1 MMESVFLHLL
11 NMSITAGWLVLAV
24 LLLRLVFRRAPKW
37 IHCLLWVL
45 VAVRLLCPVSIES
58 VLSLIPSAETV
69 PVDNFLYDV
78 PAIHS
83 GVPVVDA
90 VVNPVISNSF
100 APQPMNS
107 VNPMQVVS
115 VIAAYVWALGM
126 AAMVLYAV
134 ITTLRLRRRVR
145 EAAYVRDNIWQCDRI
160 STPFIL
166 GIIRP
171 RIYLPT
177 LLGAEEAKSVIAH
190 EQAHLARR
198 DHWWKP
204 LGFLLLTVY
213 WFNPLL
219 WLGYILLCRD
229 IEAAC
234 DERVVQD
241 MDADGRREYSRVL
254 LACSAPRHLVT
265 ACPLAFGE
273 TGVKSRIKSVL
284 NYKKPAFWLII
295 TAIVATVVAA
305 VCLLTNPKTSISD
318 DLDAFLSEAI
328 IQHNRGEHTGDAYPT
343 EAHTVFGSRKAFGRT
358 TVYGMVLYEEYYVD
372 ENGDLQVQ
380 SGSHCPTILTVGK
393 DADGNYTL
401 VDYWTPRDGA
411 DYARDIRNRFPARHQ
426 GKAFDTDGHYK
437 GHHSATYQKA
447 RQHFEPWQTALSQA
461 ILISN
466 RIESGVNIFAAESH
480 RVYDAVES
488 EGGVT
493 VYALVYYHEY
503 AMVGGSLTERSGSL
517 VPAAITFLKNVD
529 KYDLVEYWTPKD
541 NWEESIREKFPAHL
555 QDKALDYARYPVEE
569 LKAECLAKAYAYFGL
584 DGIYTAPLT
593 FSSMTWL
600 GQDKLDALYA
610 NVPTNSVTQYLPVIP
625 ITNRSEL
632 DAFIAEYKKEMNFD
646 RAEGDGLTPIHQMSF
661 YDDAFFTEKVLLAVY
676 YKNGSCSVQPKIGGV
691 VYEPTALQ
699 VQVDVYE
706 PEAGDTALGQW
717 FMLCE
722 VNRAAIPNVQNYTAV
737 VRSHLPTDQ
746 YAAAFTNMVLEK
758 DLPGYTEA
766 WRTRLTDDAKTALRQ
781 LLADRQWKY
790 TSIYSR
796 TFAFIGAFDLD
807 GSLYYV
813 TVDYDA
819 VYKDGK
825 MFDLTDAEGRF
836 FRDLYK
842 NTVVANTFTGRVT
855 QVTAKAMLM
864 ECYDK
869 DKFTAVWVSLQN
881 IPTANPK
888 VGEEYVV
895 THDQWVMETY
905 PPQVTALRIIPVS
918 STPTVGTTTTTTTIP
933 TTTTTAAYVPNTK
946 KTTELT
952 EQQKGKIVA
961 DFAHYLWYEEEWR
974 NYENLEQTKQICAFR
989 AYYGTYNGYMVVK
1002 LGTGFGPA
1010 MITEHDMAD
1019 GYYFSVDG
1027 GEYIYL
1033 YRDGEFIGLSGAY
1046 KSGLITS
1053 TDIKDIWYYAH
1064 GGKYPVKGPVY
1075 GMDITPN
1082 TAPPTTTTTTTT
1094 LPTSTIVNKIVSPV
1108 SVGSTP
1114 YEGVSGKSIPYKEV
1128 QDLGFQIVP
1137 ESWVETGIVSS
1148 YQQLKTQTGG
1158 TARSLAPLLGKYNE
1172 AFFQDYALV
1181 VVSYNETIP
1190 IYSPDYDINY
1200 VSDLIVN
1207 GDTLS
1212 ILLFLGGPKP
1222 PENVKDW
1229 PTEMYQNNLVLEVK
1243 KDDIKT
1249 IKRIVPLR
1257 MVDYPA

>member
-1 MMESVFLHLL
+1 MENVFLHLF

-24 LLLRLVFRRAPKW
+24 VVLRLLLKKAPKW
-37 IHCLLWVL
+37 LTCLLWVL
-45 VAVRLLCPVSIES
+45 VAVRLVCPFSIES

-69 PVDNFLYDV
+69 PPDTFFYETPVID
-78 PAIHS
+78 S
-83 GVPVVDA
+83 GVPVVDS
-90 VVNPVISNSF
+90 VINPVLSGSL
-100 APQPMNS
+100 APTPMNS
-107 VNPMQVVS
+107 VNPTQVLTF
-115 VIAAYVWALGM
+115 IAALVWVAGMVAMAIYAL
-126 AAMVLYAV
+126 VS
-134 ITTLRLRRRVR
+134 TLRLRYKVR
-145 EAAYVRDNIWQCDRI
+145 ESVHLERNIRQCDHI
-160 STPFIL
+160 ATPFIL
-166 GIIRP
+166 GVFRP

-177 LLGAEEAKSVIAH
+177 LLGAAEAVSVTAH
-190 EQAHLARR
+190 EQAHLSRR

-219 WLGYILLCRD
+219 WVGYVLLCRD

-234 DERVVQD
+234 DQRVVRD
-241 MDADGRREYSRVL
+241 MDAEGRKEYSRVL

-273 TGVKSRIKSVL
+273 TGVKSRVKSVL
-284 NYKKPAFWLII
+284 NYKKPAFWLVI

-305 VCLLTNPKTSISD
+305 VCLLTNPATD
-318 DLDAFLSEAI
+318 EPTDTPVEAELPI
-328 IQHNRGEHTGDAYPT
+328 T
-343 EAHTVFGSRKAFGRT
+343 
-358 TVYGMVLYEEYYVD
+358 
-372 ENGDLQVQ
+372 
-380 SGSHCPTILTVGK
+380 
-393 DADGNYTL
+393 
-401 VDYWTPRDGA
+401 
-411 DYARDIRNRFPARHQ
+411 
-426 GKAFDTDGHYK
+426 
-437 GHHSATYQKA
+437 
-447 RQHFEPWQTALSQA
+447 QA
-461 ILISN
+461 ILTHSQV
-466 RIESGVNIFAAESH
+466 ESGPAIFACESH
-480 RVYDAVES
+480 EIYTTVE
-488 EGGVT
+488 EGDKTT

-503 AMVGGSLTERSGSL
+503 TWENDALVERSGSL
-517 VPAAITFLKNVD
+517 GPVAITFRKSGDV
-529 KYDLVEYWTPKD
+529 YDVVEYWTPGE
-541 NWEESIREKFPAHL
+541 NWAEDIRSKFPEAYRER
-555 QDKALDYARYPVEE
+555 ALDYANYPVERM
-569 LKAECLAKAYAYFGL
+569 KQECLAKAYAYFGS
-584 DGIYTAPLT
+584 DRIYDAPLT
-593 FSSMTWL
+593 FSSMNHL
-600 GQDKLDALYA
+600 PKDKSAKLFAKLPISDAI
-610 NVPTNSVTQYLPVIP
+610 QYLPVIP
-625 ITNRSEL
+625 MTNRGEL
-632 DAFIAEYKKEMNFD
+632 DAFIAEYKEDMHFD
-646 RAEGDGLTPIHQMSF
+646 RAEGDGLTPAHQMSF
-661 YDDAFFTEKVLLAVY
+661 YDDAFFADHVLLAVY
-676 YKNGSCSVQPKIGGV
+676 YQNGSCSVQPKIGGISYV
-691 VYEPTALQ
+691 FGSTELT

-766 WRTRLTDDAKTALRQ
+766 WRTRLTDDAKIALRQ

-895 THDQWVMETY
+895 THTGLVEETY

-918 STPTVGTTTTTTTIP
+918 STPTVGTTTTTAFTPKPKTPAQLSAKQEAEIKQCWVSL
-933 TTTTTAAYVPNTK
+933 YVDP
-946 KTTELT
+946 ELEHT
-952 EQQKGKIVA
+952 VDAVEI
-961 DFAHYLWYEEEWR
+961 
-974 NYENLEQTKQICAFR
+974 T
-989 AYYGTYNGYMVVK
+989 YYGTYNGYVALIIKDNYWVH
-1002 LGTGFGPA
+1002 LTAHSEEEIAGVLF
-1010 MITEHDMAD
+1010 
-1019 GYYFSVDG
+1019 
-1027 GEYIYL
+1027 EYPTSNCIQL
-1033 YRDGEFIGLSGAY
+1033 WKNGEFFEVAQVYKNGKITQTDVQNIAYYYSNRLGA
-1046 KSGLITS
+1046 T
-1053 TDIKDIWYYAH
+1053 
-1064 GGKYPVKGPVY
+1064 
-1075 GMDITPN
+1075 N
-1082 TAPPTTTTTTTT
+1082 TTKATTTTTTTTT

-1137 ESWVETGIVSS
+1137 ESWVETGIVGS

-1158 TARSLAPLLGKYNE
+1158 TAGSLAPLLGKYNE

-1212 ILLFLGGPKP
+1212 ILLLLGGPKP

-1249 IKRIVPLR
+1249 IKKIVPLR
-1257 MVDYPA
+1257 MVEYPA